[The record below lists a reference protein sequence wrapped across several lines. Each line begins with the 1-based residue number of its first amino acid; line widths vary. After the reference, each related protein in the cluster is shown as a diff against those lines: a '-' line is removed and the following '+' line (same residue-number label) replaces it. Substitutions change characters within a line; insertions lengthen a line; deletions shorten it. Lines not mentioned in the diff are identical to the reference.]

1 MVVDIFIPCFID
13 QIYPETGMN
22 MIKILEKIGLEVY
35 YNPNQ
40 TCCGQT
46 AYNNGF
52 WDEAKAVGGK
62 FIKDFPHNRP
72 IIGPSA
78 SCIGFI
84 KTYYDQLFFNS
95 ALHNEY
101 LVLKRNM
108 YEFTNFLVS
117 VLKISDIGATFP
129 YKVTYHDSC
138 SALRQLKIKEEP
150 RLLLKHVKGLE
161 LIEMEETDTCCGYGS
176 SFTTKNEDIS
186 FALAERKVRNAIAT
200 GAEYIVSTDA
210 TCLMH
215 MQGYIDKH
223 ALPIKTIHLIDVL
236 ASGWE

>member
-1 MVVDIFIPCFID
+1 MVVDIFIPCYID

-22 MIKILEKIGLEVY
+22 MIKILEKIGLEVH

-52 WDEAKAVGGK
+52 WDEAKAVGEK
-62 FIKDFPHNRP
+62 LIKDFPHNRP

-78 SCIGFI
+78 SCVGFI
-84 KTYYDQLFFNS
+84 KNYYDQLFFNS

-101 LVLKRNM
+101 LVLKKNM
-108 YEFTNFLVS
+108 YEFTNFLVK

-129 YKVTYHDSC
+129 HTVTYHDSC
-138 SALRQLKIKEEP
+138 SALRQLKIKDEP

-161 LIEMEETDTCCGYGS
+161 LIEMEETETCCGYGS
-176 SFTTKNEDIS
+176 SFTTKNEAIS
-186 FALAERKVRNAIAT
+186 FALAERKVQNAIVT

-215 MQGYIDKH
+215 MQGYIEKH
-223 ALPIKTIHLIDVL
+223 KLPIKTIHLIDVL